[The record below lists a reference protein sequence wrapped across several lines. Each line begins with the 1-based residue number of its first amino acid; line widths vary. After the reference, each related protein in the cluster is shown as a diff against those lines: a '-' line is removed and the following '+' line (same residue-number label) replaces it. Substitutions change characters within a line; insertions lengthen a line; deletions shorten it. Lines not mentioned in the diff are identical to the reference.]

1 MTTTAPA
8 AEAPTPR
15 PGRRRFPMWRRILSA
30 LLIVFSCALIP
41 VSVLALWVRNEI
53 LNTDDYVRTVSPLAE
68 NQDII
73 DALSVRVTNT
83 LFENVDVEELAKEN
97 LPPKISFLA
106 GPLAGGLKSFT
117 QDATLRFFQSEQF
130 RKLWDEANRR
140 AHTQVVK
147 ALTGGGKVISTRNGR
162 VTIDLSAIAVNV
174 RSELSARGIGV
185 FDKLPIGTLALR
197 YDLFDSEA
205 LGHAQSAVRLLNTLR
220 WVLPVLVLGLGAAGI
235 LLAGNRRRGLLRWG
249 LGVVVATLFLGF
261 ALALGRGLYLGALPA
276 DASQSANAAAYDIVV
291 RLLRTTNRVLFVVGL
306 LIALG
311 AYLAGTSRIALAVR
325 GRTTGALDG
334 VGDRVATGGFDFH
347 GVAKF
352 VGRYANPL
360 RIAGVI
366 ASFLILV
373 IMNHPGVAAVLW
385 LLIALLVYLAVV
397 TILERVG
404 RDRTVATNA
413 TQ

>member
-1 MTTTAPA
+1 M
-8 AEAPTPR
+8 
-15 PGRRRFPMWRRILSA
+15 
-30 LLIVFSCALIP
+30 LIVFSCALIP
-41 VSVLALWVRNEI
+41 VSVLALWLRNEI
-53 LNTDDYVRTVSPLAE
+53 LNTDDYVRTVAPLAE

-73 DALSVRVTNT
+73 NAVSARITNT

-106 GPLAGGLKSFT
+106 GPLSGGLKSFT

-130 RKLWDEANRR
+130 RQLWNEANRR
-140 AHTQVVK
+140 AHTQVK
-147 ALTGGGKVISTRNGR
+147 NALTGGGTVISTQNGR

-174 RSELSARGIGV
+174 RSDLSKRGIGI
-185 FDKLPIGTLALR
+185 FDQLPIGTLALR
-197 YDLFDSEA
+197 YELFDSA
-205 LGHAQSAVRLLNTLR
+205 SLGHAQSAVRLLNTLR
-220 WVLPVLVLGLGAAGI
+220 WVLPVLVLGFGAAGI
-235 LLAGNRRRGLLRWG
+235 FLAGNRRRGLLRWG

-261 ALALGRGLYLGALPA
+261 ALALGRGLYLGALPS
-276 DASQSANAAAYDIVV
+276 DASQAANGAAYDIVV
-291 RLLRTTNRVLFVVGL
+291 RLLRTSNRVLFVVGL

-311 AYLAGTSRIALAVR
+311 AYLAGSSRVALSVR

-334 VGDRVATGGFDFH
+334 VGDRVAAGGLDFH
-347 GVAKF
+347 GVAEF
-352 VGRYANPL
+352 VARYTNPL
-360 RIAGVI
+360 RIAGAIV
-366 ASFLILV
+366 SFLILV

-404 RDRTVATNA
+404 RDRTVAPNA

>member
-1 MTTTAPA
+1 
-8 AEAPTPR
+8 
-15 PGRRRFPMWRRILSA
+15 MWRRILSA

-68 NQDII
+68 NQDIL

-97 LPPKISFLA
+97 LPPKVSFLA
-106 GPLAGGLKSFT
+106 GPLAGGLKTFT
-117 QDATLRFFQSEQF
+117 QDATLKFFESEQF
-130 RKLWDEANRR
+130 RNLWDVANRQ
-140 AHTQVVK
+140 AHKQVVN
-147 ALTGGGKVISTRNGR
+147 ALTGGGTVISTRNGR
-162 VTIDLSAIAVNV
+162 VSIDLSEIALKV
-174 RSELSARGIGV
+174 RAELSARGIGI
-185 FDKLPIGTLALR
+185 FDSLPIGTLALR

-261 ALALGRGLYLGALPA
+261 ALALGRGLYLGALPSS
-276 DASQSANAAAYDIVV
+276 ASQSANAAAYDIVV
-291 RLLRTTNRVLFVVGL
+291 SLLRTTNRVLFVVGL

-311 AYLAGTSRIALAVR
+311 AYLAGSSRVALAVR

-334 VGDRVATGGFDFH
+334 VGDRVAAGGFDFH

-352 VGRYANPL
+352 VARYANAL

-366 ASFLILV
+366 LSFLILV

-397 TILERVG
+397 TILERIG
-404 RDRTVATNA
+404 RDRAVTANA
-413 TQ
+413 AQ